1 MSGSARAVAAT
12 RLVSFRGQ
20 ALLVA
25 MVLVAAACS
34 GSGTSP
40 AEAAAV
46 EPAATE
52 ASHPAECFLGLDLWD
67 TDPALTWIEDGR
79 VWVRAGDRQAC
90 LAFTDAS
97 EISWSPDGRRLFL
110 DDEIVEG
117 SSIASLPDVPNARQV
132 LWQQPLGN
140 ELLVVGS
147 EGAASSYGIG
157 STEAEPLAA
166 PLDTVLLASHPDGEH
181 LATVDGA
188 GSVSLGSIDSGDYA
202 ELLSLAPNERPV
214 QIDFSPDGSR
224 LWLLVD
230 NNGSSRALYVDLLPV
245 AEHLE
250 IPPPS
255 PLIIVKPEPLVP
267 PPDLN
272 YLAVD
277 LTPNTLNLA
286 VDVGAEGVDATGFV
300 LHPSHPGWIVLTEG
314 QCSDATSALFMDGD
328 ASVDDIPGAAVGF
341 FRGGGSPILATT
353 TAGNGCG
360 VGSLWVTAGVPLL
373 ALGAPVLISDRV
385 SSADIRD
392 EAPDPWNPDTA
403 PPFA

>member
-1 MSGSARAVAAT
+1 M
-12 RLVSFRGQ
+12 
-20 ALLVA
+20 LVA
-25 MVLVAAACS
+25 MVLVVAACS
-34 GSGTSP
+34 GSGSSA
-40 AEAAAV
+40 AEAAAA
-46 EPAATE
+46 EPAGTDTRE
-52 ASHPAECFLGLDLWD
+52 AAECFLGLDLWD

-97 EISWSPDGRRLFL
+97 DIWWGPDGRRLFL
-110 DDEIVEG
+110 DDKIVEG
-117 SSIASLPDVPNARQV
+117 STITNAPDAPNARQV

-140 ELLVVGS
+140 ELLVVGP
-147 EGAASSYGIG
+147 EGATRSYGVG
-157 STEAEPLAA
+157 STEAKPLAA
-166 PLDTVLLASHPDGEH
+166 PPDAVLLASHPDGEH
-181 LATVDGA
+181 IATVDGS
-188 GSVSLGSIDSGDYA
+188 GSVSLGSINSGDYA
-202 ELLSLAPNERPV
+202 ELLSLAPSEHPV

-230 NNGSSRALYVDLLPV
+230 DDTSSRALYVDLLPV

-255 PLIIVKPEPLVP
+255 PLVIVKPEPLVP
-267 PPDLN
+267 EPDLN
-272 YLAVD
+272 YLTVD
-277 LTPNTLNLA
+277 LTVDTLDLA

-314 QCSDATSALFMDGD
+314 QCSGAASALFMDGD
-328 ASVDDIPGAAVGF
+328 ASVDNIPGAAVGF
-341 FRGGGSPILATT
+341 FRGRGSPILATT

-373 ALGAPVLISDRV
+373 ALGSPVVVSDKV